1 MDSILA
7 IGVGGFLALFV
18 LFLLPAIYLHAAA
31 RMSKVRKPFGS
42 AILATILQ
50 IIVQGVL
57 TAIVGGVSAAL
68 TPMAGLL
75 LGIPLLVLSILVD
88 LWIIQ
93 VVYSVD
99 FGKSCS
105 IWLTA
110 ILEAALTGIVIVA
123 VSVFSS
129 EAARGDLPEIRLPSF
144 NFDIPL
150 SFNLWSGPGLA
161 ATAAIVLAG
170 ALWLKTVKSPKNQ
183 IFWILFS
190 LGWTM
195 VCVSY
200 AQTRAAGIQ
209 LVEFPTSAHAL
220 YTLGYALIG
229 ISFWVVPASGD
240 SRQAWILAG
249 VFILAIL
256 VIWFAVTPAMSVAIY
271 GGGRGG
277 PWEEVQPLRNR
288 GLATVS
294 LALLTALVVEVW
306 LRIGKFDSFWKPILV
321 WPTMGMTLA
330 GATAWLTVA
339 VWKPGPYD
347 WRMTGWVGALFFLQA
362 VLMGVGLYQAF
373 QAEKETPSTQ
383 ALENT

>member
-50 IIVQGVL
+50 LLVQGIL
-57 TAIVGGVSAAL
+57 SAIVAGVSAAL
-68 TPMAGLL
+68 MPMVALL
-75 LGIPLLVLSILVD
+75 LAIPLALLSVLAD

-93 VVYSVD
+93 AVYSVE

-105 IWLTA
+105 IWLTMV
-110 ILEAALTGIVIVA
+110 LEIMLTGVVIVA
-123 VSVFSS
+123 VSVFST
-129 EAARGDLPEIRLPSF
+129 EAAHGNLPEIRLPSF

-161 ATAAIVLAG
+161 TTASILLAG
-170 ALWLKTVKSPKNQ
+170 ALWFKTVKSTQNQ

-195 VCVSY
+195 ICVSY

-209 LVEFPTSAHAL
+209 LVEFPTSAHVL
-220 YTLGYALIG
+220 YTLGYVLIG
-229 ISFWVVPASGD
+229 VSFWVVPASGD
-240 SRQAWILAG
+240 SRQAWILSG

-256 VIWFAVTPAMSVAIY
+256 VTWFAVTPALSVTIY
-271 GGGRGG
+271 GGGRSG

-294 LALLTALVVEVW
+294 LALLTALGVEVW
-306 LRIGKFDSFWKPILV
+306 LRLGKFDSFWKSVLV
-321 WPTMGMTLA
+321 WPTIGVTLA
-330 GATAWLTVA
+330 GAAAWLTVA

-347 WRMTGWVGALFFLQA
+347 WRMTGWVGASFFLQA
-362 VLMGVGLYQAF
+362 ALMGVGLYQAF
-373 QAEKETPSTQ
+373 RAEKETPATQ
-383 ALENT
+383 AIENT